1 MTIICVLAPSDALF
15 RSKGAGD
22 KDTII
27 VTEDIANSVMQAA
40 ADHLPSSPVSRQS
53 RNLHRPGQI
62 PDVKWTPTTLRRQFS
77 WQLSLCYLP
86 SSPISFSPNGSLGG
100 FPLTEASSH
109 LLPNT
114 EAMKRLR
121 LILTTIIILEKF
133 HDCQET
139 AATAKDTFNI

>member
-1 MTIICVLAPSDALF
+1 MVHCALF

-27 VTEDIANSVMQAA
+27 ETEDIANSVMQAA
-40 ADHLPSSPVSRQS
+40 ADHLLSSPVSRQS

-62 PDVKWTPTTLRRQFS
+62 PDVKWTPTTFRRQFS
-77 WQLSLCYLP
+77 WQLSPCYLP
-86 SSPISFSPNGSLGG
+86 SSLISFSPNGSLGG
-100 FPLTEASSH
+100 FPLTEARSH

-121 LILTTIIILEKF
+121 LMAIIIFLEKF

-139 AATAKDTFNI
+139 VATVKDTFNI